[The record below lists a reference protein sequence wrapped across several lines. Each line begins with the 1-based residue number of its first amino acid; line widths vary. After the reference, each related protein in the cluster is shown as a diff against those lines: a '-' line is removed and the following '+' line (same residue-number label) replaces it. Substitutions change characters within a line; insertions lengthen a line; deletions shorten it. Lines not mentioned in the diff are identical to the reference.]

1 MLQTTLSVPLDV
13 KPESTAQ
20 LEALIEEFKEL
31 EDKQQTPG
39 TDNFARL
46 INGIPTLHFMSINVF
61 KDPRYDPIFIIE
73 VNCDGA
79 VGPFWAHFESI
90 AGEQLRDMVRCCKR
104 PMNRHAELYDSVTA
118 KGSRTSLTPYLEAMT
133 ERPSVFHHGNRGL
146 PRQLILDEA
155 ALFRA
160 IRSKLDGPEVATPA
174 GAEEAN
180 PQAAGGYRGLSAD
193 KVHAHLRHALEAQF
207 SWLNEQSPTRV
218 TALEIAADQ
227 GRLFLFSLALLFAL
241 SLPGILAAALL
252 PFDMY
257 LVCTLVLCMVLLASL
272 FGLKDARQETLV
284 KDNVKSVSPNLFALI
299 KTLAIVVVPPVAAM
313 VFLGC
318 ALAGLSY
325 QIFDFEG
332 VDRKALYGSVAST
345 ILWGQLGVLVTLPA
359 IVLWLR
365 LLERNEPSQFNPP
378 ISDEEVGAMQR
389 REDWVSQNH
398 MMSIVHIRPGVLR
411 TIIARAG
418 HLGLGL
424 ILRGRTGEKNGYLG
438 SMRTVHFAHWA
449 FLNNGSRL
457 LFFSNFDQSWGSYL
471 DDFIEKAH
479 GGLTLAWGC
488 GVGFPPTRFL
498 VLEGASH
505 GRLFKNWALASRTA
519 SRFWCSAYPGLS
531 VDQIERNHR
540 IAEGLRHTR
549 LSPDMAKKWVEDL

>member
-20 LEALIEEFKEL
+20 LEALIEEFKEE
-31 EDKQQTPG
+31 EDKLQTPG

-46 INGIPTLHFMSINVF
+46 IDGIPTLHFMSINVF

-73 VNCDGA
+73 VNCDGPA
-79 VGPFWAHFESI
+79 GPFWAHFEEI
-90 AGEQLRDMVRCCKR
+90 AGERLRVMVRCCKR
-104 PMNRHAELYDSVTA
+104 PKNRHADLYDSVTA
-118 KGSRTSLTPYLEAMT
+118 AESKASLVPYLEAMT
-133 ERPSVFHHGNRGL
+133 QRPSVFHHGNRGL
-146 PRQLILDEA
+146 PRQLVLDEA

-160 IRSKLDGPEVATPA
+160 VRSEIDEPA
-174 GAEEAN
+174 GKVPADAETSNAQ
-180 PQAAGGYRGLSAD
+180 PSGSYRGLSAD
-193 KVHAHLRHALEAQF
+193 KVHTQLRQAMADRF
-207 SWLNEQSPTRV
+207 SWLDEPSPTRV
-218 TALEIAADQ
+218 TALEVAADHW
-227 GRLFLFSLALLFAL
+227 RLFLFSLAVFFVL

-252 PFDMY
+252 PRDMF
-257 LVCTLVLCMVLLASL
+257 LVCTFALAAILFASL
-272 FGLKDARQETLV
+272 FGLKDTRQETLV
-284 KDNVKSVSPNLFALI
+284 KDKVESVSPNLGTLF
-299 KTLAIVVVPPVAAM
+299 KTLAIVVIPPVVAL
-313 VFLGC
+313 VLLGC
-318 ALAGLSY
+318 ALAGLSDR
-325 QIFDFEG
+325 IFEFEG
-332 VDRKALYGSVAST
+332 VDRETLYKSVAST
-345 ILWGQLGVLVTLPA
+345 ILWGQLGVLVSVPA
-359 IVLWLR
+359 LVLWIR
-365 LLERNEPSQFNPP
+365 LLERNDSCQFNPP
-378 ISDEEVGAMQR
+378 IKEEEVAAMLR

-398 MMSIVHIRPGVLR
+398 MMSVVHIRPGVLR
-411 TIIARAG
+411 TIIVRAG

-424 ILRGRTGEKNGYLG
+424 ILRSRTGEKNGYLG

-505 GRLFKNWALASRTA
+505 GRLFKNWALASRTV

-540 IAEGLRHTR
+540 IAEGLRQKNLT
-549 LSPDMAKKWVEDL
+549 PDAAEKWIGDL